1 MKKVSMKDM
10 DNPYFWVNYFG
21 CSYPNAYDEEEDVS
35 VSDLMQE
42 ILTEESGR
50 WWEQLTG
57 YYDGILEENDGYLD
71 EPASLEVMLTRDKC
85 MKIEFHPGDILYYI
99 NGEKIGSTGP
109 HWEVQTIPYEE
120 VRQLL
125 ALEDGCR
132 LYLLLLP
139 LAVIKPEEADSVRRE
154 IGEQMGKYFP
164 ESLCRSVSGCI
175 AAGLVRGQTNC
186 EREENNDENDRSV

>member
-10 DNPYFWVNYFG
+10 DTPYFWVNYFG

-50 WWEQLTG
+50 WWEQFTG
-57 YYDGILEENDGYLD
+57 YYDGSLEENDGYLD

-85 MKIEFHPGDILYYI
+85 MKIEFHPGDTLYYI

-125 ALEDGCR
+125 EIDFDPEGSMFCAYSREKDALADFILRFKEACEDR
-132 LYLLLLP
+132 ALISDLFSRAEL
-139 LAVIKPEEADSVRRE
+139 D
-154 IGEQMGKYFP
+154 
-164 ESLCRSVSGCI
+164 
-175 AAGLVRGQTNC
+175 
-186 EREENNDENDRSV
+186 